1 MAERR
6 PPHRSGFHPPRTHAV
21 LAGLCGLLL
30 LGVLAGCAHPQPA
43 AGAATTAAAL
53 DTAADDG
60 ARSKLHAAVQAS
72 QPGSPDLAGARRML
86 ASLLADEST
95 EARAWHPYARAL
107 LEQIR
112 ERQRLAALGER
123 LEREHETYRR
133 DLEAREQALAE
144 LRRQH
149 DALQRK
155 LDALAEIEHRLAP
168 PPAAPGAD
176 APASEAGRR

>member
-6 PPHRSGFHPPRTHAV
+6 PPLRAGIGHPLAHAALGALV
-21 LAGLCGLLL
+21 AILAGLP
-30 LGVLAGCAHPQPA
+30 AGCANLQPA
-43 AGAATTAAAL
+43 GDAVATAATIDA
-53 DTAADDG
+53 AADDD
-60 ARSKLHAAVQAS
+60 ARRKLHAAVQAS
-72 QPGSPDLAGARRML
+72 QPGTPDLAGARRML
-86 ASLLADEST
+86 ASLLTDDST

-123 LEREHETYRR
+123 LEHELEAHRR
-133 DLEAREQALAE
+133 DVEARDQALAE

-168 PPAAPGAD
+168 PAVAPNAGTSAD
-176 APASEAGRR
+176 GDDRR